1 VSDARIAI
9 LLAELSRERRQVDA
23 LMDELTAMG
32 PLSETSSRVEVR
44 AAAGILHDFN
54 TALERLFA
62 RIAAAVDGDMP
73 HGAGWHQQLLER
85 MATEI
90 PGVRPAVI
98 EETTRRELMVFLR
111 FRHLFR
117 NLYGFELQA
126 SRVAELA
133 GEVATLWTQVRS
145 EVEQFEGVVGLLG

>member
-1 VSDARIAI
+1 
-9 LLAELSRERRQVDA
+9 
-23 LMDELTAMG
+23 
-32 PLSETSSRVEVR
+32 VR
-44 AAAGILHDFN
+44 AAAGILHDFY
-54 TALERLFA
+54 TAVERLFA
-62 RIAAAVDGDMP
+62 RIAAAVDGNMP

-85 MATEI
+85 MVTEI

-98 EETTRRELMVFLR
+98 GEMTRQDLMVFLR

-133 GEVATLWTQVRS
+133 GEVATLWTQVQS
-145 EVEQFEGVVGLLG
+145 EVEQFEELLRLLE